1 MNETMNTMLTII
13 GSILLMI
20 GFTDVFND
28 WINEAKLDN
37 IEGKRGTYYEYK

>member
-1 MNETMNTMLTII
+1 MDENMNTKLTII

>member
-13 GSILLMI
+13 GSILLII
-20 GFTDVFND
+20 GFIDVFND
-28 WINEAKLDN
+28 WINEAKLVN